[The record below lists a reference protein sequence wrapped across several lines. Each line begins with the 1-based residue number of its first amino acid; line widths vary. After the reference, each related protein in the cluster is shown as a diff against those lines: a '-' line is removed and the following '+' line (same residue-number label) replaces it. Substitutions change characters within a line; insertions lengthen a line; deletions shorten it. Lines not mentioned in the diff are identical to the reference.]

1 MRDEVAQKGGGMALR
16 HRIQYLRREHEAL
29 LHLVDGI
36 DKMLAL
42 ASKNEFAARSKGL
55 IGLRSLEHGLG
66 GVVEHC
72 HAEDRIVESTFHHSL
87 PPDERTR
94 IAVEHKQVLRAV
106 TDFREELKFATA
118 DRTLAMIPPAVELVN
133 RLRAHIAYEREMLDR
148 IVPRSTMRRGTM
160 ANKRTSRRVL
170 VRRSKEVRKHKTPT
184 RAAHNLPYTLEW
196 HPEL

>member
-1 MRDEVAQKGGGMALR
+1 MRDEVAQKGGRMALG
-16 HRIQYLRREHEAL
+16 HRIQYLRKEHEAL

-42 ASKNEFAARSKGL
+42 ASKNEFAARLKSL
-55 IGLRSLEHGLG
+55 TGLRSLEHGLA

-72 HAEDRIVESTFHHSL
+72 HAEDRIVESTFHASL
-87 PPDERTR
+87 QPDECTR
-94 IAVEHKQVLRAV
+94 IAVEHEQVLRAV
-106 TDFREELKFATA
+106 TDFREELKYAAA

-148 IVPRSTMRRGTM
+148 IVPRSTTRRGTT
-160 ANKRTSRRVL
+160 AKKRTGKRIL
-170 VRRSKEVRKHKTPT
+170 VRTSKELRKHKTPT
-184 RAAHNLPYTLEW
+184 TAAHSLPYTLEV